1 MVLTHPQTKRK
12 VPIHVLQRALPNIL
26 GHLLVY
32 LMILRYV
39 NRPKMTFTIYYKSI
53 GENIIDKLT

>member
-12 VPIHVLQRALPNIL
+12 VPILVLQRALPNIL

-39 NRPKMTFTIYYKSI
+39 NRPKMITIYYKSI